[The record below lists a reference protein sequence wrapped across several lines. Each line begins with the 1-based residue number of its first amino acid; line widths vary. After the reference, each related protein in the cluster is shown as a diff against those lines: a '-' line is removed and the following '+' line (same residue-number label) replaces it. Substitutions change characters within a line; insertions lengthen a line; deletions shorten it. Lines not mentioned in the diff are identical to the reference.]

1 MLTAV
6 VKGWVVLTWPHFRN
20 APTFF
25 IVPENNCSRAAGER
39 LLLRRLRRR
48 HSLVAVI
55 SDKPVAAGASR
66 SLLAGTLFATLL
78 APYWIVD
85 EIYPFVN

>member
-20 APTFF
+20 ALTFF

-48 HSLVAVI
+48 HSVIAVI
-55 SDKPVAAGASR
+55 SDKPWRRLHPVLR
-66 SLLAGTLFATLL
+66 LAGTLFATQL
-78 APYWIVD
+78 ATYWIVD